1 MSIDTT
7 WLRCPNCFSAL
18 SAVADGVYGC
28 PTGHRYDRSK
38 FGFLT
43 LLPPKAPR
51 TIGDDREMLA
61 ARDAFLRGG
70 AYAPIAGALVD
81 LARSESMPEGSS
93 LRLADFGCG
102 TGYYAAA
109 LASSVDGASLLVAD
123 RSPDAVR
130 LSLRS
135 LHGATG
141 IVMDIWRPF
150 PVRAGCVDV
159 ALNVFAPRNAAEF
172 ARVLSPGGILL
183 TVVPTERHLREVRAA
198 GGMLDVPAGKTEQV
212 VEQFAAADLAFVGR
226 RSVEYALDLA
236 PAERSLVADM
246 GPAAH
251 HRDREASAA
260 PISESATVSVDV
272 LCFRLPS

>member
-7 WLRCPNCFSAL
+7 WLRCPNCFSEL
-18 SAVADGVYGC
+18 SAVTDHVYGC
-28 PTGHRYDRSK
+28 ANGHRYDRSK

-51 TIGDDREMLA
+51 TIGDDRAMLA

-70 AYAPIAGALVD
+70 AYAPIAEALVD
-81 LARSESMPEGSS
+81 LARGESALERTTV
-93 LRLADFGCG
+93 RLADFGCG
-102 TGYYAAA
+102 TGYYAGALGAA
-109 LASSVDGASLLVAD
+109 AAEPSLLVAD

-130 LSLRS
+130 FSLRS
-135 LHGATG
+135 LTEATG

-150 PVRAGCVDV
+150 PLRDGCVDV

-183 TVVPTERHLREVRAA
+183 TVVPTERHLHEVREA

-212 VEQFAAADLAFVGR
+212 VEQFAAVDLGLVAR
-226 RSVEYALDLA
+226 RSVEYRIELS
-236 PAERSLVADM
+236 PADRSLVADM

-260 PISESATVSVDV
+260 LISESATVSVDV
-272 LCFRLPS
+272 LCFRSPS